1 LRGST
6 GRFAQRFRAKRHGT
20 TLATGRR
27 RISEDAVKCL
37 TPFAV
42 AALIFSG
49 TAALAQQNNDQPA
62 IFRSGANLVALNV
75 TVTDAKKQFVS
86 GLTQEDFAVYEDGV
100 AQQLRFFEARQVP
113 LDLIVLIDTSSSMRD
128 KMSVVHEAAVG
139 FLKTMRPV
147 DRGAVVAFNDGV
159 DVLQPLTSELPAL
172 EQAVRSTQA
181 KGSTSLHNALY
192 IALKQFGRASAADG
206 ELRRQAI
213 AVLSDGEDTS
223 SLISFDDVLA
233 LARKSGVSIYT
244 IALHSKYSSAR
255 SSQPTQRYF
264 STADFSMKSLA
275 QETGAQSFFP
285 MEVSELKGIYASIA
299 QELASQYAMAY
310 SPANSRPDGRYRRI
324 VVRVTDRPELQL
336 RTRSGYTAEALR
348 SAASFNER

>member
-1 LRGST
+1 MGGSE
-6 GRFAQRFRAKRHGT
+6 RSYAEDPVKRLT
-20 TLATGRR
+20 VIAILAL
-27 RISEDAVKCL
+27 VL
-37 TPFAV
+37 
-42 AALIFSG
+42 SG
-49 TAALAQQNNDQPA
+49 TSAHAQQSSDQPA

-75 TVTDAKKQFVS
+75 TVVDAKKQFVS
-86 GLTQEDFAVYEDGV
+86 GLTQGDFAIYEDGV
-100 AQQLRFFEARQVP
+100 QQQLRFFEARQVP

-139 FLKTMRPV
+139 FLKTLREG

-159 DVLQPLTSELPAL
+159 DVLQPLTSQLPDL

-192 IALKQFGRASAADG
+192 IAIKEFGRAAKADG
-206 ELRRQAI
+206 DLRRQAI

-244 IALHSKYSSAR
+244 IALHSKYSGGRNSAP
-255 SSQPTQRYF
+255 SAPRYF

-285 MEVSELKGIYASIA
+285 LDVSELKGIYANIA
-299 QELASQYAMAY
+299 QELASQYALAY
-310 SPANSRPDGRYRRI
+310 APANSRPDGRYRRI

-336 RTRSGYTAEALR
+336 RTRSGYTAEVIR
-348 SAASFNER
+348 SAATLNQR

>member
-1 LRGST
+1 M
-6 GRFAQRFRAKRHGT
+6 
-20 TLATGRR
+20 
-27 RISEDAVKCL
+27 KCFTVCAL
-37 TPFAV
+37 S
-42 AALIFSG
+42 ALILSE
-49 TAALAQQNNDQPA
+49 ASILAQQPSDKPA
-62 IFRSGANLVALNV
+62 VYRSGAHLVALNV

-86 GLTQEDFAVYEDGV
+86 GLTQGDFAVYEDGV
-100 AQQLRFFEARQVP
+100 QQQLRFFEARQVP

-139 FLKTMRPV
+139 FLKTIKEG

-159 DVLQPLTSELPAL
+159 DVLQPLTPDVAAL

-192 IALKQFGRASAADG
+192 IAIKQFGQAAKGDT

-233 LARKSGVSIYT
+233 LARKSGVSVYT
-244 IALHSKYSSAR
+244 IGLHSKYSNAR
-255 SSQPTQRYF
+255 ANGPATSRYF

-275 QETGAQSFFP
+275 QETGAQAFFP
-285 MEVSELKGIYASIA
+285 LDVSDLRGVYSNIA
-299 QELASQYAMAY
+299 RELANQYAMAY
-310 SPANSRPDGRYRRI
+310 APANSRPDGRYRRI
-324 VVRVTDRPELQL
+324 VVRVTERPELQL
-336 RTRSGYTAEALR
+336 RTRTGYTAETLR
-348 SAASFNER
+348 SAAGFPQR

>member
-1 LRGST
+1 
-6 GRFAQRFRAKRHGT
+6 
-20 TLATGRR
+20 
-27 RISEDAVKCL
+27 VKCL
-37 TPFAV
+37 TVFTAS
-42 AALIFSG
+42 ALIVSG
-49 TAALAQQNNDQPA
+49 TSILAQQPSDPQA
-62 IFRSGANLVALNV
+62 VFRSGANLVALNV
-75 TVTDAKKQFVS
+75 TVMDPRKQFVS
-86 GLTQEDFAVYEDGV
+86 GLTQGDFAVYEDGV
-100 AQQLRFFEARQVP
+100 PQQLRFFEARQVP

-139 FLKTMRPV
+139 FLKTMREG

-159 DVLQPLTSELPAL
+159 DVLQTLTPDVQAL

-192 IALKQFGRASAADG
+192 IAIKQFGKAAKGDG

-233 LARKSGVSIYT
+233 LARKSGVSVYT
-244 IALHSKYSSAR
+244 IGLHSKYSSAR
-255 SSQPTQRYF
+255 GNGPATSRYF

-285 MEVSELKGIYASIA
+285 LDVSELKGIYGNIA

-336 RTRSGYTAEALR
+336 RTRTGYTAEVIR
-348 SAASFNER
+348 SAASLPQR

>member
-1 LRGST
+1 
-6 GRFAQRFRAKRHGT
+6 
-20 TLATGRR
+20 
-27 RISEDAVKCL
+27 VKCC
-37 TPFAV
+37 TVCAFC
-42 AALIFSG
+42 ALILAG
-49 TAALAQQNNDQPA
+49 TSALAQQPA
-62 IFRSGANLVALNV
+62 DPPAVFRSGANLVALNV
-75 TVTDAKKQFVS
+75 TVMDPKKQFVS
-86 GLTQEDFAVYEDGV
+86 GLTQGDFAVYEDGV
-100 AQQLRFFEARQVP
+100 QQQLRFFEARQIP

-139 FLKTMRPV
+139 FLKTMKEG

-159 DVLQPLTSELPAL
+159 DVLQTLTPDVQAL

-192 IALKQFGRASAADG
+192 IAIKQFGKTAKGDV

-223 SLISFDDVLA
+223 SLISFEDVLA
-233 LARKSGVSIYT
+233 LARKSGVSVYT
-244 IALHSKYSSAR
+244 IGLHSKYSSAR
-255 SSQPTQRYF
+255 GNGLATSRYF

-285 MEVSELKGIYASIA
+285 LDVSELKGIYGNIA

-336 RTRSGYTAEALR
+336 RTRTGYTAEVIR
-348 SAASFNER
+348 SAASLPQR